1 MKCFSWFYN
10 RIFTLILACGLII
23 FSPFALAQTKVGV
36 VNVQKIMSTSTAA
49 IEASKRIEQE
59 FSARDQEMKRLSLK
73 LQGMKE
79 DFDKNQATLSESDKK
94 RKEAEFAD
102 LNREFQRK
110 GRELREDLERRQAE
124 ETGKLLE
131 KTQAVIKIIAEA
143 ENYDLILRD
152 AVYVAPAA
160 NITDQ
165 VLKELQ

>member
-1 MKCFSWFYN
+1 
-10 RIFTLILACGLII
+10 
-23 FSPFALAQTKVGV
+23 
-36 VNVQKIMSTSTAA
+36 MSTSTAA